1 MRNNDKLN
9 NYNEQDEKY
18 DIQTF
23 KEDIKEEFPSWERS
37 DESFFTRVKNY
48 VRFGSEE
55 VPEIINLRFRA
66 FLMMAV
72 AVAVGGSFMMLLM
85 HSYLAIL
92 FCFVFGLLVAVYG
105 YSIMLSATKRGY
117 DIITG
122 ECIRIDY
129 RTNTNPFNNAGIP
142 KRFIV
147 MDTDGNKAYALPFYK
162 RGVLVE
168 EGDLVR
174 IFVPKDVFLYDR
186 GSITNFSEVWGYEVV
201 PELNEDRNRRLGIE
215 D

>member
-1 MRNNDKLN
+1 MISNQIL
-9 NYNEQDEKY
+9 QDTI
-18 DIQTF
+18 DG
-23 KEDIKEEFPSWERS
+23 IK
-37 DESFFTRVKNY
+37 
-48 VRFGSEE
+48 
-55 VPEIINLRFRA
+55 
-66 FLMMAV
+66 
-72 AVAVGGSFMMLLM
+72 
-85 HSYLAIL
+85 AI
-92 FCFVFGLLVAVYG
+92 
-105 YSIMLSATKRGY
+105 T
-117 DIITG
+117 
-122 ECIRIDY
+122 RIDLC
-129 RTNTNPFNNAGIP
+129 
-142 KRFIV
+142 V